1 MVQELNHKEIARN
14 LAKAMAEKAN
24 DKELRGYYE
33 EAMFQQLISIEKSEL
48 SELLSHG

>member
-24 DKELRGYYE
+24 DKELRGY
-33 EAMFQQLISIEKSEL
+33 
-48 SELLSHG
+48 SHNVFRMYKIC